1 MRGCGAPGAEAPG
14 PAPLPVPGSACWG
27 DVTVHAEFVDAYS
40 APDVR
45 SEAYLDAAS
54 LDGSLEVRG
63 PRAGDRVRP
72 LGAPGKRKLQDVLVD
87 LHVPAKERAHVPLVV
102 CGERIVWVGGLV
114 LAEEGRINDATAAI
128 VRLSLERRQE
138 GGSGDPVGEGRGGR
152 G

>member
-1 MRGCGAPGAEAPG
+1 
-14 PAPLPVPGSACWG
+14 
-27 DVTVHAEFVDAYS
+27 
-40 APDVR
+40 
-45 SEAYLDAAS
+45 
-54 LDGSLEVRG
+54 
-63 PRAGDRVRP
+63 
-72 LGAPGKRKLQDVLVD
+72 GKRKLQDVLVD